1 MNPSKNRNRKVTV
14 RFTEEEFQYLSKFG
28 DNLSDVIRDV
38 FIKTFRQKNIV
49 INTKKDMRF
58 IEAINRIGVNVNQI
72 TKKYNTTG
80 GLSNLD
86 IDKLEY
92 FLEYLVSIIDDD
104 LKSWFYSTKKDLVN
118 SSLFSV
124 WSHFLVGFTE
134 VTLSAKTIPS
144 SSETNL
150 MKFNFLKNIFPYYL
164 KAIE

>member
-1 MNPSKNRNRKVTV
+1 MSHKYNRGGRPKINPTKNRNRKITV

-104 LKSWFYSTKKDLVN
+104 LKS
-118 SSLFSV
+118 
-124 WSHFLVGFTE
+124 
-134 VTLSAKTIPS
+134 
-144 SSETNL
+144 
-150 MKFNFLKNIFPYYL
+150 
-164 KAIE
+164 